1 MSYWTHVAAFFR
13 IRQDSWIHKNPDYTK
28 LIGRECLW
36 YDASEETWERA
47 WKHPDEFLPM
57 GLEGSCRM
65 RMVCIDDDITAG
77 GVNIIVFGDLR
88 GVESTDDVEAW
99 FKRACANV
107 DAEEDRLGISVGQ
120 AVCHVHC
127 DFGDVDKTLTY
138 GVDVK
143 GAEA

>member
-13 IRQDSWIHKNPDYTK
+13 IGRNSWSRRTNPDYEK

-36 YDASEETWERA
+36 ESPESLWHNQRL
-47 WKHPDEFLPM
+47 HPDNFLPM
-57 GLEGSCRM
+57 GAEGSCRM
-65 RMVCIDDDITAG
+65 RKVCVDDDITPG

-88 GVESTDDVEAW
+88 AVESTDGVEAW

-107 DAEEDRLGISVGQ
+107 DAEEDRLGISVNQ

-138 GVDVK
+138 GFEENK
-143 GAEA
+143 TK